1 MPGCEPYREYLYTY
15 LRDQPI
21 WHALRFWNAVFFD
34 AVQYERSHRDI
45 PPTVLPPDP
54 QPSTT
59 DDDELNSDA
68 QTSKA
73 NVVIVPRNNL
83 DIIRD
88 DQTFLQ
94 NICFGQLG

>member
-1 MPGCEPYREYLYTY
+1 MYTY

-34 AVQYERSHRDI
+34 AVQYERSHKAI
-45 PPTVLPPDP
+45 PQTLLPLEP

-59 DDDELNSDA
+59 DDDEINNDA

-73 NVVIVPRNNL
+73 NVAILRRNNL
-83 DIIRD
+83 DFIRD
-88 DQTFLQ
+88 DQLFLQ